1 MRKKRELETDEQRS
15 ERTGIKTQRRID
27 DAAEA
32 DRAIDAMVKQSIKL
46 HGA

>member
-1 MRKKRELETDEQRS
+1 MRKKRDLETDEQRS
-15 ERTGIKTQRRID
+15 QRSGIKAQRRID